1 MAVVSAG
8 NQRGAHMVTAS
19 GGTMH
24 TAVLGVD
31 GSLWAVGR
39 NLEGQLGDGSTISR
53 NTLAP
58 MHSTGRPAPKC
69 VNYCA
74 DCCR

>member
-1 MAVVSAG
+1 MKRAHAPDRSTPGPMAVVSAG
-8 NQRGAHMVTAS
+8 NQRGVHMVAAS

-39 NLEGQLGDGSTISR
+39 NLEGQLGDGTLSTRS
-53 NTLAP
+53 
-58 MHSTGRPAPKC
+58 
-69 VNYCA
+69 Y
-74 DCCR
+74 D